1 MIFDPAAWLLDMH
14 GFGGEGRTGF
24 QYLGQ
29 FLGMDKRLKVNG
41 WVSKETG
48 VMDIRYSHWKRPI
61 LKSEVIA

>member
-1 MIFDPAAWLLDMH
+1 MFDPAAWLLDI
-14 GFGGEGRTGF
+14 GSRKKEE
-24 QYLGQ
+24 LGQ
-29 FLGMDKRLKVNG
+29 FLGLDKRLKVNG